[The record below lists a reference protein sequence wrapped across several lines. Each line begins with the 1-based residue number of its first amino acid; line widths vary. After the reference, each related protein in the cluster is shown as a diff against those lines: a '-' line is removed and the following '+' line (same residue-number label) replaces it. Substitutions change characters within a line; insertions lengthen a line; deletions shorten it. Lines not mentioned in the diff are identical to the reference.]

1 MLPYIITAVVSII
14 ITALI
19 VWFAAAL
26 YQKKSAN
33 SKIGNAEEKARGIID
48 EAVKTAEEKKRESML
63 EIKEES
69 IKAKNDLDKEI
80 KERRNEI
87 SRNERRIVQKEENV
101 DKKLEAIEKREA
113 GFVVK
118 EEELKKQKIEISKL
132 NEQRLQELERI
143 SGLTS
148 EQAKEYLLKTIEE
161 NVDKKLEA
169 IEKREAG
176 FVVKE
181 EELKKQKIEISKLN
195 EQRLQELER
204 ISGLTSEQAKEY
216 LLRPLKKM

>member
-14 ITALI
+14 ITALV
-19 VWFAAAL
+19 VWFAAAS

-101 DKKLEAIEKREA
+101 DKSLKLSRSVKPDLQLRKRNSRSRR
-113 GFVVK
+113 
-118 EEELKKQKIEISKL
+118 LKYQS
-132 NEQRLQELERI
+132 
-143 SGLTS
+143 LTS
-148 EQAKEYLLKTIEE
+148 SVYRNLKESL
-161 NVDKKLEA
+161 D
-169 IEKREAG
+169 
-176 FVVKE
+176 
-181 EELKKQKIEISKLN
+181 
-195 EQRLQELER
+195 
-204 ISGLTSEQAKEY
+204 
-216 LLRPLKKM
+216 

>member
-19 VWFAAAL
+19 VWFAAAS
-26 YQKKSAN
+26 YEKKSAN

-87 SRNERRIVQKEENV
+87 SRNERLSLIH
-101 DKKLEAIEKREA
+101 
-113 GFVVK
+113 
-118 EEELKKQKIEISKL
+118 IS
-132 NEQRLQELERI
+132 EPTRH
-143 SGLTS
+143 
-148 EQAKEYLLKTIEE
+148 
-161 NVDKKLEA
+161 
-169 IEKREAG
+169 
-176 FVVKE
+176 
-181 EELKKQKIEISKLN
+181 
-195 EQRLQELER
+195 
-204 ISGLTSEQAKEY
+204 
-216 LLRPLKKM
+216 

>member
-1 MLPYIITAVVSII
+1 MLPYIITAVVSVI

-101 DKKLEAIEKREA
+101 QLRKRNSRSRR
-113 GFVVK
+113 
-118 EEELKKQKIEISKL
+118 LKYQS
-132 NEQRLQELERI
+132 
-143 SGLTS
+143 LTS
-148 EQAKEYLLKTIEE
+148 SVYRNLKESL
-161 NVDKKLEA
+161 D
-169 IEKREAG
+169 
-176 FVVKE
+176 
-181 EELKKQKIEISKLN
+181 
-195 EQRLQELER
+195 
-204 ISGLTSEQAKEY
+204 
-216 LLRPLKKM
+216 

>member
-1 MLPYIITAVVSII
+1 MLPYIITAVVSVI

-87 SRNERRIVQKEENV
+87 SRNERRIVQKE
-101 DKKLEAIEKREA
+101 KMSTRSLKLSRSVKPDLQLRKRNSRSRR
-113 GFVVK
+113 
-118 EEELKKQKIEISKL
+118 LKYQS
-132 NEQRLQELERI
+132 
-143 SGLTS
+143 LTS
-148 EQAKEYLLKTIEE
+148 SVYRNLKESL
-161 NVDKKLEA
+161 D
-169 IEKREAG
+169 
-176 FVVKE
+176 
-181 EELKKQKIEISKLN
+181 
-195 EQRLQELER
+195 
-204 ISGLTSEQAKEY
+204 
-216 LLRPLKKM
+216 

>member
-1 MLPYIITAVVSII
+1 MLPYIITAVVSVI

-87 SRNERRIVQKEENV
+87 SVMSVVSFRRKKMSTRSLKLSRSVKPDLQLRKRNSRSRR
-101 DKKLEAIEKREA
+101 
-113 GFVVK
+113 
-118 EEELKKQKIEISKL
+118 LKYQS
-132 NEQRLQELERI
+132 
-143 SGLTS
+143 LTS
-148 EQAKEYLLKTIEE
+148 SVYRNLKESL
-161 NVDKKLEA
+161 D
-169 IEKREAG
+169 
-176 FVVKE
+176 
-181 EELKKQKIEISKLN
+181 
-195 EQRLQELER
+195 
-204 ISGLTSEQAKEY
+204 
-216 LLRPLKKM
+216 

>member
-87 SRNERRIVQKEENV
+87 SRNERRIVQKEEMSTRSL
-101 DKKLEAIEKREA
+101 KLSRSVKPDLQLRKRNSRSRR
-113 GFVVK
+113 
-118 EEELKKQKIEISKL
+118 LKYQS
-132 NEQRLQELERI
+132 
-143 SGLTS
+143 LTS
-148 EQAKEYLLKTIEE
+148 SVYRNLKESL
-161 NVDKKLEA
+161 D
-169 IEKREAG
+169 
-176 FVVKE
+176 
-181 EELKKQKIEISKLN
+181 
-195 EQRLQELER
+195 
-204 ISGLTSEQAKEY
+204 
-216 LLRPLKKM
+216 

>member
-87 SRNERRIVQKEENV
+87 SVMSVVSFRRRKMSTRSLKLSRSVKPDLQLRKRNSRSRR
-101 DKKLEAIEKREA
+101 
-113 GFVVK
+113 
-118 EEELKKQKIEISKL
+118 LKYQS
-132 NEQRLQELERI
+132 
-143 SGLTS
+143 LTS
-148 EQAKEYLLKTIEE
+148 SVYRNLKESL
-161 NVDKKLEA
+161 D
-169 IEKREAG
+169 
-176 FVVKE
+176 
-181 EELKKQKIEISKLN
+181 
-195 EQRLQELER
+195 
-204 ISGLTSEQAKEY
+204 
-216 LLRPLKKM
+216 

>member
-87 SRNERRIVQKEENV
+87 SVMSVVSFRRKKMSTRSLKLSRSVKPDLQLRKRNSRSRR
-101 DKKLEAIEKREA
+101 
-113 GFVVK
+113 
-118 EEELKKQKIEISKL
+118 LKYQS
-132 NEQRLQELERI
+132 
-143 SGLTS
+143 LTS
-148 EQAKEYLLKTIEE
+148 SVYRNLKESL
-161 NVDKKLEA
+161 D
-169 IEKREAG
+169 
-176 FVVKE
+176 
-181 EELKKQKIEISKLN
+181 
-195 EQRLQELER
+195 
-204 ISGLTSEQAKEY
+204 
-216 LLRPLKKM
+216 

>member
-1 MLPYIITAVVSII
+1 MLPYIITAVVSVI

-80 KERRNEI
+80 KVRTFWI
-87 SRNERRIVQKEENV
+87 YAFV
-101 DKKLEAIEKREA
+101 DNKVFAVFLM
-113 GFVVK
+113 
-118 EEELKKQKIEISKL
+118 S
-132 NEQRLQELERI
+132 QRVIAVRAFEGV
-143 SGLTS
+143 GL
-148 EQAKEYLLKTIEE
+148 
-161 NVDKKLEA
+161 
-169 IEKREAG
+169 
-176 FVVKE
+176 
-181 EELKKQKIEISKLN
+181 
-195 EQRLQELER
+195 
-204 ISGLTSEQAKEY
+204 
-216 LLRPLKKM
+216 

>member
-1 MLPYIITAVVSII
+1 ML
-14 ITALI
+14 
-19 VWFAAAL
+19 
-26 YQKKSAN
+26 K
-33 SKIGNAEEKARGIID
+33 EKARGIID

-118 EEELKKQKIEISKL
+118 EEELKKQKIKYQS
-132 NEQRLQELERI
+132 
-143 SGLTS
+143 LTS
-148 EQAKEYLLKTIEE
+148 SVYRNLKESL
-161 NVDKKLEA
+161 D
-169 IEKREAG
+169 
-176 FVVKE
+176 
-181 EELKKQKIEISKLN
+181 
-195 EQRLQELER
+195 
-204 ISGLTSEQAKEY
+204 
-216 LLRPLKKM
+216 

>member
-19 VWFAAAL
+19 VWFAAAS

-87 SRNERRIVQKEENV
+87 SVMSVVSFRR
-101 DKKLEAIEKREA
+101 KKMSTRS
-113 GFVVK
+113 
-118 EEELKKQKIEISKL
+118 SKL
-132 NEQRLQELERI
+132 SRSVKPDLQLRKRNSRSRRLKYQ
-143 SGLTS
+143 SLTS
-148 EQAKEYLLKTIEE
+148 SVYRNLKESL
-161 NVDKKLEA
+161 D
-169 IEKREAG
+169 
-176 FVVKE
+176 
-181 EELKKQKIEISKLN
+181 
-195 EQRLQELER
+195 
-204 ISGLTSEQAKEY
+204 
-216 LLRPLKKM
+216 

>member
-1 MLPYIITAVVSII
+1 M
-14 ITALI
+14 I

-87 SRNERRIVQKEENV
+87 PVMSVVSFRR
-101 DKKLEAIEKREA
+101 KKMSTRS
-113 GFVVK
+113 
-118 EEELKKQKIEISKL
+118 SKL
-132 NEQRLQELERI
+132 SRSVKLDLQLRKRNSRSRRLKYQ
-143 SGLTS
+143 SLTS
-148 EQAKEYLLKTIEE
+148 SDYRNLKESL
-161 NVDKKLEA
+161 D
-169 IEKREAG
+169 
-176 FVVKE
+176 
-181 EELKKQKIEISKLN
+181 
-195 EQRLQELER
+195 
-204 ISGLTSEQAKEY
+204 
-216 LLRPLKKM
+216 

>member
-19 VWFAAAL
+19 VWFAAAS
-26 YQKKSAN
+26 YEKKSAN

-87 SRNERRIVQKEENV
+87 SRNERRIVRKDDHPVPGNGNIGLHHCIFIHAV
-101 DKKLEAIEKREA
+101 CIIESLQCIIRELLIPA
-113 GFVVK
+113 AVGDQQRQRALLHHRVRQGIVLPPGQYPQHRVK
-118 EEELKKQKIEISKL
+118 EDQPRQNPQHDSPAF
-132 NEQRLQELERI
+132 LQ
-143 SGLTS
+143 S
-148 EQAKEYLLKTIEE
+148 LLF
-161 NVDKKLEA
+161 
-169 IEKREAG
+169 G
-176 FVVKE
+176 HC
-181 EELKKQKIEISKLN
+181 
-195 EQRLQELER
+195 
-204 ISGLTSEQAKEY
+204 
-216 LLRPLKKM
+216 LLCHGPLLPVSPVLAHLAFSL